1 MNNQQKLKPELLQR
15 AITSCLRDK
24 VIVESCEFFPKA
36 ELIDGKWKQTQA
48 YLVKFKYDNTHNPN
62 ISIGDVSSDLKKA
75 ISEVEKLLSVEI
87 VYENSVIPMV
97 SLSLDDI
104 I

>member
-15 AITSCLRDK
+15 AITSRLRDK

-36 ELIDGKWKQTQA
+36 ELIDGKWKQTQT
-48 YLVKFKYDNTHNPN
+48 YLVKFKYDNTNNPN

>member
-1 MNNQQKLKPELLQR
+1 MSQPKLKPELLQK
-15 AITSCLRDK
+15 AITSRLRSK

-36 ELIDGKWKQTQA
+36 ELVDGKWKQSQA

-62 ISIGDVSSDLKKA
+62 ITIGDVSRDLKQA

-97 SLSLDDI
+97 SLTLEDI

>member
-1 MNNQQKLKPELLQR
+1 MSQPKLKPELLQR
-15 AITSCLRDK
+15 AITSRLRDK

-36 ELIDGKWKQTQA
+36 ELIDGKWKQSQT

-62 ISIGDVSSDLKKA
+62 IPIGEVSSDLKQA
-75 ISEVEKLLSVEI
+75 ISEVERLLSVEI
-87 VYENSVIPMV
+87 VYENSVIPMI
-97 SLSLDDI
+97 SLSLEDI